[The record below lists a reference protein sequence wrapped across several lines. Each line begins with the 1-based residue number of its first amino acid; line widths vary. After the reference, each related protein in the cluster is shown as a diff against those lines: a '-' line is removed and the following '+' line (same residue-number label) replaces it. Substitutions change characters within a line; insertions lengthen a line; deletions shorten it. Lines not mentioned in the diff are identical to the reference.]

1 MKWAGV
7 CGMGNIL
14 VIDDHNDFRI
24 MLAGILADA
33 GYDVLEASDGEEGIK
48 VYQENSVSLVIVD
61 IIMPVKGGVETIFEL
76 RRMSPDLKIIAVSGG
91 GRMAPSGLLGMAK
104 SIGVHIFIK
113 PFDMEQMLA
122 SIKQLLNEDAGET
135 CKDASETYG

>member
-1 MKWAGV
+1 ME
-7 CGMGNIL
+7 NIL

-24 MLAGILADA
+24 MLVEILADA
-33 GYDVLEASDGEEGIK
+33 GYDVLEACDGEEGIK
-48 VYQENSVSLVIVD
+48 VYQENSVALVIVD

-76 RRMSPDLKIIAVSGG
+76 RRISGDLKIIAVSGG
-91 GRMAPSGLLGMAK
+91 GRMAPSRLLGMAK

-122 SIKQLLNEDAGET
+122 TIKQLLNEDV
-135 CKDASETYG
+135 SETSEDVSETS